1 MNEDIFLRKLFEPLS
16 LHQKYAYIVT
26 LEYFLTYVHDKDSL
40 IGLVSLIEMNETML
54 NVDPDEAIA
63 FFEEGGTIL
72 GPLDY
77 LAEIKDKVVLNSLMF
92 SCRVI
97 VSVASGTLDGQD
109 CRVLAHE
116 HFNDW
121 FHQLGFSDAEIANTT
136 ENILKFMPMQQ

>member
-1 MNEDIFLRKLFEPLS
+1 MNEDIFLRKLFDSLS

-26 LEYFLTYVHDKDSL
+26 LEYFLTYVHDENALVGLASL
-40 IGLVSLIEMNETML
+40 LEMNETML
-54 NVDPDEAIA
+54 NVDPDDAIA
-63 FFEEGGTIL
+63 FFEEGGNVW

-77 LAEIKDKVVLNSLMF
+77 LADIKDKVVLNSLMF

-109 CRVLAHE
+109 CYALAQD

-121 FHQLGFSDAEIANTT
+121 FHQLGFSDAEIENTT
-136 ENILKFMPMQQ
+136 ENILKFMPMQK